1 MKPEVYSFD
10 ILNDNTVTLFIC
22 SVSNMLVDRWENNSP
37 MESTTVL

>member
-10 ILNDNTVTLFIC
+10 ILKDNTVTLFIC

-37 MESTTVL
+37 TERTTVL